1 MKPTFEMDTITYS
14 TCWYYWVELE
24 QVLLEVSIRDWD
36 NYKRVIRDHNQIRL
50 CDKIVLQF
58 SDE

>member
-1 MKPTFEMDTITYS
+1 MKPTYEMDTS
-14 TCWYYWVELE
+14 TCML
-24 QVLLEVSIRDWD
+24 VLLGRIRKGSLEVSICDWD
-36 NYKRVIRDHNQIRL
+36 NYIRVIRDHNQIRL